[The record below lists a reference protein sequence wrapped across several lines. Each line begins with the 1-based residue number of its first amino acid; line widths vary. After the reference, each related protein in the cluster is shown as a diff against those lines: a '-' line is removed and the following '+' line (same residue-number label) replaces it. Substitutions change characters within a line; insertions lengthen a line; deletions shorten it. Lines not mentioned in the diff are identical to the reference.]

1 MKRLSITVRLTLLF
15 ILLLSVAGAGIVWT
29 LYNGLASELKWRD
42 DTTLINRTAQIKQ
55 LLIDG
60 VNPDT
65 LPVYFNRMMDVSQDI
80 LIIHGDGINKIVN
93 RTNVSDDML
102 NNIPASET
110 ISAAGIYRS
119 IINDTEIDALRINID
134 EVSPSLTVTV
144 AKLAS
149 ARHNMLEQYKINSII
164 ICIVAIVLCSVLSPL
179 LIRTGL
185 REIKKLSGVTEA
197 LNYNDSREPV
207 EVSALPRELKP
218 LGQAL
223 NKMHQAL
230 VKDFERLSQ
239 FADDLAHELRTPIN
253 ALLGQNQVTLS
264 QTRSIAEYQK
274 TIAGNIEELE
284 NISRLTENILFLA
297 RADKNNVLVKLDSL
311 SLNKEVENLL
321 DYLEYLSDEKE
332 ICFKVECNQQI
343 FADKI
348 LLQRMLSN
356 LIVNAIRYSPE
367 KSRIHITSFLDTNS
381 YLNIDIASPGT
392 KINEPEKLFR
402 RFWRGDNSRHSVG
415 QEVEN
420 LLDYLEYL
428 SDEKEICFKVECN
441 QQIFADKILLQRML
455 SNLIVNAIRYSPEK
469 SRIHITSFL
478 DTNSYLNIDIA
489 SPGTKINE
497 PEKLFRRF
505 WRGDNSRHSVGQG
518 LGLSLVKAI
527 AELHGGSATYH
538 YLNKHNVFRITLPQR
553 N

>member
-15 ILLLSVAGAGIVWT
+15 ILLLSVAGSGIVWT
-29 LYNGLASELKWRD
+29 LYSGLASELKWRD

-60 VNPDT
+60 VKPDT

-80 LIIHGDGINKIVN
+80 LIIHGTGINKIVN
-93 RTNVSDDML
+93 RTNVNNDML

-110 ISAAGIYRS
+110 ISIAGIYRS
-119 IINDTEIDALRINID
+119 INNDTEIDALRINID
-134 EVSPSLTVTV
+134 EVTPSLTVTV

-164 ICIVAIVLCSVLSPL
+164 ICVVTIILCSVLSPI
-179 LIRTGL
+179 LIKTGL
-185 REIKKLSGVTEA
+185 RDIKKLCGVTENM
-197 LNYNDSREPV
+197 NYNDISEPV
-207 EVSALPRELKP
+207 ETSSLPGELKP

-264 QTRSIAEYQK
+264 QTRSLSEYQK

-297 RADKNNVLVKLDSL
+297 RAQKSNVLINFELL
-311 SLNKEVENLL
+311 SLKREVENLI
-321 DYLEYLSDEKE
+321 DYLEYLSDEKD
-332 ICFKVECNQQI
+332 IHFKIDCDRQI
-343 FADKI
+343 HADKI

-367 KSRIHITSFLDTNS
+367 KSLIYIASFLDENS
-381 YLNIDIASPGT
+381 YLNIDIASPGAR
-392 KINEPEKLFR
+392 INEPEKLFR

-415 QEVEN
+415 
-420 LLDYLEYL
+420 
-428 SDEKEICFKVECN
+428 
-441 QQIFADKILLQRML
+441 
-455 SNLIVNAIRYSPEK
+455 
-469 SRIHITSFL
+469 H
-478 DTNSYLNIDIA
+478 
-489 SPGTKINE
+489 
-497 PEKLFRRF
+497 
-505 WRGDNSRHSVGQG
+505 G

-538 YLNKHNVFRITLPQR
+538 YINNNNVFRIILPQR

>member
-15 ILLLSVAGAGIVWT
+15 ILLLSVAGSGIVWT
-29 LYNGLASELKWRD
+29 LYSGLASELKWRD

-80 LIIHGDGINKIVN
+80 LIIHGTGINKIVN
-93 RTNVSDDML
+93 RTNVNNDML

-110 ISAAGIYRS
+110 ISIAGIYRS

-134 EVSPSLTVTV
+134 EVTPSLTVTV

-164 ICIVAIVLCSVLSPL
+164 ICVVTIILCSVLSPI
-179 LIRTGL
+179 LIKTGL
-185 REIKKLSGVTEA
+185 RDIKKLCGVTENM
-197 LNYNDSREPV
+197 NYNDISEPV
-207 EVSALPRELKP
+207 ETSSLPSELKP

-264 QTRSIAEYQK
+264 QTRSLSEYQK

-297 RADKNNVLVKLDSL
+297 RAQKSNVLINFELL
-311 SLNKEVENLL
+311 SLKREVENLI
-321 DYLEYLSDEKE
+321 DYLEYLSDEKD
-332 ICFKVECNQQI
+332 IHFKIDCDRQI
-343 FADKI
+343 HADKI

-367 KSRIHITSFLDTNS
+367 KSLVYIASFLDENS
-381 YLNIDIASPGT
+381 YLNIDIASPGAR
-392 KINEPEKLFR
+392 INEPEKLFR

-415 QEVEN
+415 
-420 LLDYLEYL
+420 
-428 SDEKEICFKVECN
+428 
-441 QQIFADKILLQRML
+441 
-455 SNLIVNAIRYSPEK
+455 
-469 SRIHITSFL
+469 H
-478 DTNSYLNIDIA
+478 
-489 SPGTKINE
+489 
-497 PEKLFRRF
+497 
-505 WRGDNSRHSVGQG
+505 G

-538 YLNKHNVFRITLPQR
+538 YINNNNVFRIILPQR

>member
-15 ILLLSVAGAGIVWT
+15 ILLLSVAGSGIVWT
-29 LYNGLASELKWRD
+29 LYSGLASELKWRD

-80 LIIHGDGINKIVN
+80 LIIHGTGINKIVN
-93 RTNVSDDML
+93 RTNVNNDML

-110 ISAAGIYRS
+110 ISIAGIYRS

-134 EVSPSLTVTV
+134 EVTPSLTVTV

-149 ARHNMLEQYKINSII
+149 ARHNMLEKYKINSII
-164 ICIVAIVLCSVLSPL
+164 ICVVTIILCSVLSPI
-179 LIRTGL
+179 LIKTGL
-185 REIKKLSGVTEA
+185 RDIKKLCGVTENM
-197 LNYNDSREPV
+197 NYNDISEPV
-207 EVSALPRELKP
+207 ETSSLPGELKP

-264 QTRSIAEYQK
+264 QTRSLSEYQK

-297 RADKNNVLVKLDSL
+297 RAQKSNVLINFELL
-311 SLNKEVENLL
+311 SLKREVENLI
-321 DYLEYLSDEKE
+321 DYLEYLSDEKD
-332 ICFKVECNQQI
+332 IHFKIDCDRQI
-343 FADKI
+343 HADKI

-367 KSRIHITSFLDTNS
+367 KSLICIASFLDENS
-381 YLNIDIASPGT
+381 YLNIDIASPGAR
-392 KINEPEKLFR
+392 INEPEKLFR

-415 QEVEN
+415 
-420 LLDYLEYL
+420 
-428 SDEKEICFKVECN
+428 
-441 QQIFADKILLQRML
+441 
-455 SNLIVNAIRYSPEK
+455 
-469 SRIHITSFL
+469 H
-478 DTNSYLNIDIA
+478 
-489 SPGTKINE
+489 
-497 PEKLFRRF
+497 
-505 WRGDNSRHSVGQG
+505 G

-538 YLNKHNVFRITLPQR
+538 YINNNNVFRIILPQR
-553 N
+553 K

>member
-15 ILLLSVAGAGIVWT
+15 ILLLSVAGSGIVWT
-29 LYNGLASELKWRD
+29 LYSGLASELKWRD

-80 LIIHGDGINKIVN
+80 LIIHGTGINKIVN
-93 RTNVSDDML
+93 RTNVNNDML

-110 ISAAGIYRS
+110 ISIAGIYRS

-134 EVSPSLTVTV
+134 EVTPSLTVTV

-164 ICIVAIVLCSVLSPL
+164 ICVVTIILCSVLSPI
-179 LIRTGL
+179 LIKTGL
-185 REIKKLSGVTEA
+185 RDIKKLCGVTENM
-197 LNYNDSREPV
+197 NYNDISEPV
-207 EVSALPRELKP
+207 ETSSLPGELKP

-264 QTRSIAEYQK
+264 QTRSLSEYQK

-297 RADKNNVLVKLDSL
+297 RAQKSNVLINFELL
-311 SLNKEVENLL
+311 SLKREVENLI
-321 DYLEYLSDEKE
+321 DYLEYLSDEKD
-332 ICFKVECNQQI
+332 IHFKIDCDRQI
-343 FADKI
+343 HADKI

-367 KSRIHITSFLDTNS
+367 KSLIYIANFLDENS
-381 YLNIDIASPGT
+381 YLNIDIASPGAR
-392 KINEPEKLFR
+392 INEPEKLFR

-415 QEVEN
+415 
-420 LLDYLEYL
+420 
-428 SDEKEICFKVECN
+428 
-441 QQIFADKILLQRML
+441 
-455 SNLIVNAIRYSPEK
+455 
-469 SRIHITSFL
+469 H
-478 DTNSYLNIDIA
+478 
-489 SPGTKINE
+489 
-497 PEKLFRRF
+497 
-505 WRGDNSRHSVGQG
+505 G

-538 YLNKHNVFRITLPQR
+538 YINNNNVFRIILPQR

>member
-1 MKRLSITVRLTLLF
+1 
-15 ILLLSVAGAGIVWT
+15 
-29 LYNGLASELKWRD
+29 
-42 DTTLINRTAQIKQ
+42 
-55 LLIDG
+55 
-60 VNPDT
+60 
-65 LPVYFNRMMDVSQDI
+65 MDVSQDI

-102 NNIPASET
+102 NNIPATET
-110 ISAAGIYRS
+110 ISAPGIYRS
-119 IINDTEIDALRINID
+119 IINDTEIDALQININ
-134 EVSPSLTVTV
+134 EISPVLTVTV

-164 ICIVAIVLCSVLSPL
+164 ICIVAIILCSVLSPL

-197 LNYNDSREPV
+197 LNYNDTREPV
-207 EVSALPRELKP
+207 EVSALPSELKP

-223 NKMHQAL
+223 NKMHHAL
-230 VKDFERLSQ
+230 VKDFERLSK

-297 RADKNNVLVKLDSL
+297 RADKNNVLVKLDLL
-311 SLNKEVENLL
+311 SLNKEVGNLL

-332 ICFKVECNQQI
+332 IRFKVECNQQI

-356 LIVNAIRYSPE
+356 LIVNAIRYSPG
-367 KSRIHITSFLDTNS
+367 KSLIHITSFLDFNG
-381 YLNIDIASPGT
+381 YLNIDIASPGK
-392 KINEPEKLFR
+392 KINESEK
-402 RFWRGDNSRHSVG
+402 
-415 QEVEN
+415 
-420 LLDYLEYL
+420 
-428 SDEKEICFKVECN
+428 I
-441 QQIFADKILLQRML
+441 
-455 SNLIVNAIRYSPEK
+455 
-469 SRIHITSFL
+469 
-478 DTNSYLNIDIA
+478 
-489 SPGTKINE
+489 
-497 PEKLFRRF
+497 FRRF

-538 YLNKHNVFRITLPQR
+538 YINENNVFRIALPQKY
-553 N
+553 

>member
-15 ILLLSVAGAGIVWT
+15 ILLLSVAGSGIVWT
-29 LYNGLASELKWRD
+29 LYSGLASELKWRD

-80 LIIHGDGINKIVN
+80 LIIHGTGINKIVN
-93 RTNVSDDML
+93 RTNVNNDML

-110 ISAAGIYRS
+110 ISIAGIYRS
-119 IINDTEIDALRINID
+119 IINDTEIDALRVNID
-134 EVSPSLTVTV
+134 EVTPSLTVTV

-164 ICIVAIVLCSVLSPL
+164 ICVVTIILCSVLSPI
-179 LIRTGL
+179 LIKTGL
-185 REIKKLSGVTEA
+185 RDIKKLCGVTENM
-197 LNYNDSREPV
+197 NYNDITEPV
-207 EVSALPRELKP
+207 ETSSLPGELKP

-264 QTRSIAEYQK
+264 QTRSLSEYQK

-297 RADKNNVLVKLDSL
+297 RAQKSNVLINFELL
-311 SLNKEVENLL
+311 SLKREVENLI
-321 DYLEYLSDEKE
+321 DYLEYLSDEKD
-332 ICFKVECNQQI
+332 IHFKIDCDRQI
-343 FADKI
+343 YADKI

-356 LIVNAIRYSPE
+356 LIVNAILYSPE
-367 KSRIHITSFLDTNS
+367 KSLIYIASFLDENS
-381 YLNIDIASPGT
+381 YLNIDIASPGAR
-392 KINEPEKLFR
+392 INEPEKLFR

-415 QEVEN
+415 
-420 LLDYLEYL
+420 
-428 SDEKEICFKVECN
+428 
-441 QQIFADKILLQRML
+441 
-455 SNLIVNAIRYSPEK
+455 
-469 SRIHITSFL
+469 H
-478 DTNSYLNIDIA
+478 
-489 SPGTKINE
+489 
-497 PEKLFRRF
+497 
-505 WRGDNSRHSVGQG
+505 G

-527 AELHGGSATYH
+527 AELHGGSATY
-538 YLNKHNVFRITLPQR
+538 YYINNNNVFRIILPQR
-553 N
+553 K

>member
-1 MKRLSITVRLTLLF
+1 MKRLSITIRLTLLF
-15 ILLLSVAGAGIVWT
+15 IFLLSVAGAGIVWT

-102 NNIPASET
+102 NNIPATET
-110 ISAAGIYRS
+110 ISAPGIYRS
-119 IINDTEIDALRINID
+119 IINDTEIDALQININ
-134 EVSPSLTVTV
+134 EISPVLTVTV

-164 ICIVAIVLCSVLSPL
+164 ICIVAIILCSVLSPL

-197 LNYNDSREPV
+197 LNYNDTREPV
-207 EVSALPRELKP
+207 EVSALPSELKP

-223 NKMHQAL
+223 NKMHHAL

-297 RADKNNVLVKLDSL
+297 RADKNNVLVKLDLL
-311 SLNKEVENLL
+311 SLNKEVGNLL

-332 ICFKVECNQQI
+332 IRFKVECNQQI

-367 KSRIHITSFLDTNS
+367 KSLIHITSFLDFNG
-381 YLNIDIASPGT
+381 YLNIDIASPGK
-392 KINEPEKLFR
+392 KINESEKIFR
-402 RFWRGDNSRHSVG
+402 RFWRGDNSRHS
-415 QEVEN
+415 
-420 LLDYLEYL
+420 
-428 SDEKEICFKVECN
+428 
-441 QQIFADKILLQRML
+441 A
-455 SNLIVNAIRYSPEK
+455 
-469 SRIHITSFL
+469 
-478 DTNSYLNIDIA
+478 
-489 SPGTKINE
+489 
-497 PEKLFRRF
+497 
-505 WRGDNSRHSVGQG
+505 GQG

-538 YLNKHNVFRITLPQR
+538 YINENNVFRIALPQKY
-553 N
+553 

>member
-15 ILLLSVAGAGIVWT
+15 ILLLSVAGSGIVWT
-29 LYNGLASELKWRD
+29 LYSGLASELKWRD

-80 LIIHGDGINKIVN
+80 LIIHGTGINKIVN
-93 RTNVSDDML
+93 RTNVNNDML

-110 ISAAGIYRS
+110 ISIAGIYRS

-134 EVSPSLTVTV
+134 EVTPSLTVTV

-164 ICIVAIVLCSVLSPL
+164 ICVVTIILCSVLSPI
-179 LIRTGL
+179 LIKTGL
-185 REIKKLSGVTEA
+185 RDIKKLCGVTENM
-197 LNYNDSREPV
+197 NYNDISEPV
-207 EVSALPRELKP
+207 ETSSLPGELKP

-264 QTRSIAEYQK
+264 QTRSLSEYKK

-297 RADKNNVLVKLDSL
+297 RAQKSNVLINFELL
-311 SLNKEVENLL
+311 SLKREVENLI
-321 DYLEYLSDEKE
+321 DYLEYLSDEKD
-332 ICFKVECNQQI
+332 IHFKIDCDRQI
-343 FADKI
+343 HADKI

-367 KSRIHITSFLDTNS
+367 KSLICIASFLDENS
-381 YLNIDIASPGT
+381 YLNIDIASPGAR
-392 KINEPEKLFR
+392 INEPEKLFR

-415 QEVEN
+415 
-420 LLDYLEYL
+420 
-428 SDEKEICFKVECN
+428 
-441 QQIFADKILLQRML
+441 
-455 SNLIVNAIRYSPEK
+455 
-469 SRIHITSFL
+469 H
-478 DTNSYLNIDIA
+478 
-489 SPGTKINE
+489 
-497 PEKLFRRF
+497 
-505 WRGDNSRHSVGQG
+505 G

-538 YLNKHNVFRITLPQR
+538 YINNNNVFRIILPQR

>member
-15 ILLLSVAGAGIVWT
+15 ILLLSVAGSGIVWT
-29 LYNGLASELKWRD
+29 LYSGLASELKWRD

-80 LIIHGDGINKIVN
+80 LIIHGTGINKIVN
-93 RTNVSDDML
+93 RTNVNNDML

-110 ISAAGIYRS
+110 ISIAGIYRS

-134 EVSPSLTVTV
+134 EVTPSLTVTV

-164 ICIVAIVLCSVLSPL
+164 ICIVTIILCSVLSPI
-179 LIRTGL
+179 LIKTGL
-185 REIKKLSGVTEA
+185 RDIKKLCGVTENM
-197 LNYNDSREPV
+197 NYNDISEPV
-207 EVSALPRELKP
+207 ETSSLPGELKP

-264 QTRSIAEYQK
+264 QTRSLSEYQK

-297 RADKNNVLVKLDSL
+297 RAQKSNVLINFELL
-311 SLNKEVENLL
+311 SLKREVENLI
-321 DYLEYLSDEKE
+321 DYLEYLSDEKD
-332 ICFKVECNQQI
+332 IHFKIDCDRQI
-343 FADKI
+343 HADKI

-367 KSRIHITSFLDTNS
+367 KSLIYIASFLDENS
-381 YLNIDIASPGT
+381 YLNIDIASPGAR
-392 KINEPEKLFR
+392 INEPEKLFR

-415 QEVEN
+415 
-420 LLDYLEYL
+420 
-428 SDEKEICFKVECN
+428 
-441 QQIFADKILLQRML
+441 
-455 SNLIVNAIRYSPEK
+455 
-469 SRIHITSFL
+469 H
-478 DTNSYLNIDIA
+478 
-489 SPGTKINE
+489 
-497 PEKLFRRF
+497 
-505 WRGDNSRHSVGQG
+505 G

-538 YLNKHNVFRITLPQR
+538 YINNNNVFRIILPQR

>member
-15 ILLLSVAGAGIVWT
+15 ILLLSVAGSGIVWT
-29 LYNGLASELKWRD
+29 LYSGLASELKWRD

-60 VNPDT
+60 VKPDT

-80 LIIHGDGINKIVN
+80 LIIHGTGINKIVN
-93 RTNVSDDML
+93 RTNVNNDML

-110 ISAAGIYRS
+110 ISIAGIYRS

-134 EVSPSLTVTV
+134 EVTPSLTVTV

-164 ICIVAIVLCSVLSPL
+164 ICVVTIILCSVLSPI
-179 LIRTGL
+179 LIKTGL
-185 REIKKLSGVTEA
+185 RDIKKLCGVTENM
-197 LNYNDSREPV
+197 NYNDISEPV
-207 EVSALPRELKP
+207 ETSSLPGELKP

-264 QTRSIAEYQK
+264 QTRSLSEYQK

-297 RADKNNVLVKLDSL
+297 RAQKSNVLINFELL
-311 SLNKEVENLL
+311 SLKREVENLI
-321 DYLEYLSDEKE
+321 DYLEYLSDEKD
-332 ICFKVECNQQI
+332 IHFKIDCDRQI
-343 FADKI
+343 HADKI

-367 KSRIHITSFLDTNS
+367 KSLIYIASFLDENS
-381 YLNIDIASPGT
+381 YLNIDIASPGAR
-392 KINEPEKLFR
+392 INEPEKLFR

-415 QEVEN
+415 
-420 LLDYLEYL
+420 
-428 SDEKEICFKVECN
+428 
-441 QQIFADKILLQRML
+441 
-455 SNLIVNAIRYSPEK
+455 
-469 SRIHITSFL
+469 H
-478 DTNSYLNIDIA
+478 
-489 SPGTKINE
+489 
-497 PEKLFRRF
+497 
-505 WRGDNSRHSVGQG
+505 G

-538 YLNKHNVFRITLPQR
+538 YINNNNVFRIILPQR

>member
-80 LIIHGDGINKIVN
+80 LIIHGDSINKIVN

-367 KSRIHITSFLDTNS
+367 KSHIHITSFLDTNG
-381 YLNIDIASPGT
+381 YLNIDVASPGT
-392 KINEPEKLFR
+392 KI
-402 RFWRGDNSRHSVG
+402 H
-415 QEVEN
+415 
-420 LLDYLEYL
+420 
-428 SDEKEICFKVECN
+428 
-441 QQIFADKILLQRML
+441 
-455 SNLIVNAIRYSPEK
+455 
-469 SRIHITSFL
+469 
-478 DTNSYLNIDIA
+478 
-489 SPGTKINE
+489 E

-527 AELHGGSATYH
+527 AELHGGGATYH

>member
-1 MKRLSITVRLTLLF
+1 MSFEDSEKTSRVTLQQHYNFVMNQAVSITYDLWHIIFMKILLIEDNQRTQEWVTQGLSEAGYVIDAVSDGRDGLYLALKDDYALIILDIMLPGMDGWQILQTLRTAKQTPVICLTARDSVDDRVRGLDSGANDYLVKPFSFSELLARVRAQLRQHHALNSSLEISGLRMDSVSQSVSRDNISITLTRKEFQLLWLLASRAGEIIPRTVIASEIWGINFDSDTNTVDVAIRRLRAKVDDPFPEKLISTIRGMGYSFVAVKNNEKIIYNRPFNLAF
-15 ILLLSVAGAGIVWT
+15 ILLLFVAGAGIVWT

-93 RTNVSDDML
+93 RTNVSNGML

-164 ICIVAIVLCSVLSPL
+164 ICIVAIILCSVLSPL

-274 TIAGNIEELE
+274 QLPETLK
-284 NISRLTENILFLA
+284 SW
-297 RADKNNVLVKLDSL
+297 K
-311 SLNKEVENLL
+311 
-321 DYLEYLSDEKE
+321 
-332 ICFKVECNQQI
+332 I
-343 FADKI
+343 FRD
-348 LLQRMLSN
+348 
-356 LIVNAIRYSPE
+356 
-367 KSRIHITSFLDTNS
+367 
-381 YLNIDIASPGT
+381 
-392 KINEPEKLFR
+392 
-402 RFWRGDNSRHSVG
+402 
-415 QEVEN
+415 
-420 LLDYLEYL
+420 
-428 SDEKEICFKVECN
+428 
-441 QQIFADKILLQRML
+441 
-455 SNLIVNAIRYSPEK
+455 
-469 SRIHITSFL
+469 
-478 DTNSYLNIDIA
+478 
-489 SPGTKINE
+489 
-497 PEKLFRRF
+497 
-505 WRGDNSRHSVGQG
+505 
-518 LGLSLVKAI
+518 
-527 AELHGGSATYH
+527 
-538 YLNKHNVFRITLPQR
+538 
-553 N
+553 